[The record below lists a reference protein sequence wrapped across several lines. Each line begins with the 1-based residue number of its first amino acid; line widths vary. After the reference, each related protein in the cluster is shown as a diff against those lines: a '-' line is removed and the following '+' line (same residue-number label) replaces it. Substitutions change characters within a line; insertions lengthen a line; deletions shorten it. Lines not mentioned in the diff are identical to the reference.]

1 MKDKLKLELQTGRLV
16 EFKLH
21 VLSSSATVLNS
32 SATVLSSSF
41 SLLLWRLGKVNGEVF
56 FDVGK
61 ALFVG

>member
-1 MKDKLKLELQTGRLV
+1 MKDKLKLELKTGRLV

-21 VLSSSATVLNS
+21 VLSSSATVLNSSATVLNS

-56 FDVGK
+56 FR
-61 ALFVG
+61 

>member
-1 MKDKLKLELQTGRLV
+1 MKDKLKLELQTERLV

-21 VLSSSATVLNS
+21 VLSSSATVLSS

-56 FDVGK
+56 FR
-61 ALFVG
+61 